1 MAMVTKQEPKAPNY
15 TGVTVTGM
23 EWIPLSKIKRN
34 KNDGRASDFKLE
46 KVSRMET
53 AIIAGK
59 WEPLNYEPPMV
70 VDNGD
75 GTFTLKTGNHRYMAH
90 KGVGEDTMWCAIVVF
105 ASPRVEVIVKNL
117 ENAEEEDF
125 YVKEYRS
132 ADDIIKSASD
142 LLALDEDD
150 DLEINEK
157 RIKAVLKELNCEKH
171 DEYNEIL
178 KALKEDH
185 GIRPSVANVTE
196 DQLNAYIASKG
207 SNSVPVSQMFRSSSS
222 SVRDERLFKD
232 ILDAK
237 VEHGAGMDVT
247 AYTHYTQLTA
257 KKVIEGRKNRPVI
270 FEQIKEKWKR
280 RMEVLNSPEWTDP
293 KFDNLP
299 QIDGVEVNV
308 D

>member
-1 MAMVTKQEPKAPNY
+1 MAMITKQEPTAPNY
-15 TGVTVTGM
+15 NGVTVTGM
-23 EWIPLSKIKRN
+23 KWIPLSKIKRK

-46 KVSRMET
+46 RVSRMET

-90 KGVGEDTMWCAIVVF
+90 KGVEEDTMWCAIVVF

-132 ADDIIKSASD
+132 PNDIIKSASD
-142 LLALDEDD
+142 LLAMDEDD
-150 DLEINEK
+150 DININEK
-157 RIKAVLKELNCEKH
+157 RIKATLKELNCEKH
-171 DEYNEIL
+171 DEYNTIL

-196 DQLNAYIASKG
+196 DQLNDHIASKN
-207 SNSVPVSQMFRSSSS
+207 SNSVAVIQRFMASGS
-222 SVRDERLFKD
+222 SVRDERAFKD
-232 ILDAK
+232 VLDEK
-237 VEHGAGMDVT
+237 VAHGAGIDVT
-247 AYTHYTQLTA
+247 VYTHYTQMTA

-270 FEQIKEKWKR
+270 FEHLKEKWKR

-293 KFDNLP
+293 KFDSLP